1 MIEFEQKYSQWI
13 NGFEINAYTVD
24 TKFNQALKDLLKNKI
39 KKIKLYTEDYIDFLS
54 PDTDPKFKTKMY
66 EKIVELSLP
75 SNHKIKWFD
84 VKRSFTTEFM
94 SQILLEKNYNCIFHN
109 EADKR
114 INTTPINVDKHADGI
129 DVVGIKSQGETFN
142 FVVCEVKASK
152 DNNIPCSSSDSLL
165 DDIKKSSTPNS
176 KRLQREILQ
185 YMKNIGS
192 VNTHTTEQTVKFLSE
207 LLVVESSE
215 NKLFESIIFYPFLI
229 RDNNEIINNGNLNDF
244 QDFKKEELSDIQ
256 LTGIIWSFNE
266 NIDDFCINLYDE
278 AIGEL
283 NNDN

>member
-54 PDTDPKFKTKMY
+54 PDTDPKFKTKLY

-94 SQILLEKNYNCIFHN
+94 SQILLEKNYNCVFHN

-129 DVVGIKSQGETFN
+129 DVVGIKSQ
-142 FVVCEVKASK
+142 
-152 DNNIPCSSSDSLL
+152 
-165 DDIKKSSTPNS
+165 
-176 KRLQREILQ
+176 
-185 YMKNIGS
+185 
-192 VNTHTTEQTVKFLSE
+192 
-207 LLVVESSE
+207 
-215 NKLFESIIFYPFLI
+215 
-229 RDNNEIINNGNLNDF
+229 
-244 QDFKKEELSDIQ
+244 
-256 LTGIIWSFNE
+256 
-266 NIDDFCINLYDE
+266 
-278 AIGEL
+278 
-283 NNDN
+283 

>member
-109 EADKR
+109 L
-114 INTTPINVDKHADGI
+114 
-129 DVVGIKSQGETFN
+129 
-142 FVVCEVKASK
+142 SK
-152 DNNIPCSSSDSLL
+152 
-165 DDIKKSSTPNS
+165 
-176 KRLQREILQ
+176 
-185 YMKNIGS
+185 
-192 VNTHTTEQTVKFLSE
+192 
-207 LLVVESSE
+207 
-215 NKLFESIIFYPFLI
+215 
-229 RDNNEIINNGNLNDF
+229 
-244 QDFKKEELSDIQ
+244 
-256 LTGIIWSFNE
+256 
-266 NIDDFCINLYDE
+266 
-278 AIGEL
+278 
-283 NNDN
+283 